1 LITQRTK
8 FDIFLYE
15 KNEIVLYRDQF
26 YPTAIGFDKS
36 EEKAFIGVGDKVLVK
51 FNTGYTFN
59 EISGFYERERYPN
72 TYKPVLVGEKF
83 KNKNRGDRFYDE
95 TIITILALNPR
106 KYENEITFQ
115 NIIFETEDGKMFCT
129 TFYDTQSGDGFE
141 ILDLIEPY
149 QIKNQK
155 PVVIKEG
162 GVIEA
167 MEVEVLTTEPTAP
180 STSEPLVVDKKIDVS
195 AEINRVANL
204 DVTDELK
211 YELLLEAVES
221 EETKLVVL
229 RAISQSKPEKLREID
244 RRLEQIARLKG
255 LYDLKRN
262 SSLELLDKFEQSIQL
277 SKSGDNTPVG
287 TTSVSGEPSE
297 LTRYQQDVVNSE
309 PFKNWFGDWVLA
321 AETNDYSGV
330 SKVINP
336 VTKEPLVLYHGTD
349 ADFTK
354 WTFDKFPAA
363 YFGDNYSYSKWFSEI
378 KSQGASEGHI
388 YEVFIS
394 MKNPINLQSF
404 GLETIPMGE
413 IFDFLEKNYQV
424 DRFKIF
430 PQLATIKNDPDK
442 YSRALGVNLKIWQF
456 VRKSTGFIKYLK
468 EETFYDGILM
478 FEDNPQ
484 DLVFGEPNTTGSF
497 VVFFTSQIKWAS
509 AKFFNPAIEDNRFEY
524 GGLLKKH

>member
-1 LITQRTK
+1 
-8 FDIFLYE
+8 
-15 KNEIVLYRDQF
+15 
-26 YPTAIGFDKS
+26 
-36 EEKAFIGVGDKVLVK
+36 
-51 FNTGYTFN
+51 
-59 EISGFYERERYPN
+59 
-72 TYKPVLVGEKF
+72 
-83 KNKNRGDRFYDE
+83 
-95 TIITILALNPR
+95 
-106 KYENEITFQ
+106 
-115 NIIFETEDGKMFCT
+115 MFCT